1 MLGSLLFPAVALA
14 IGAVSPPYTCR
25 AVLPDT
31 TGPAGRPAADTQRTP
46 ADTAV
51 RVAFGAFV
59 DTYVAYDAGRPRSLD
74 RAFTTQAARHAE
86 FNVNLAHVEA
96 TLSAPRVRGR
106 LAVQAGTSVQANY
119 AAEPRVGQ
127 TSGGDL
133 SRLLQEAYVGYEVR
147 KGLWVD
153 AGIFFSNAGLEGWLS
168 RDNATYTRS
177 LVADYSPYYSSGVRA
192 TWQATPSL
200 TVRADLVNGWQNASE
215 SNEDK
220 AVGARLDYAF
230 GQTAILSWYG
240 LAGNEPGARLRLF
253 NGVGVKLRLPH
264 ELQFLAQADIGRQE
278 AADSAGRAIAPRT
291 WAGAMATLQWAM
303 TPRTALVARTEWY
316 ADEHQVLVST
326 GTTNPLR
333 ATGASFGLDRQLSR
347 VLAWRTEV
355 RALVNRDPVF
365 ADRRTATG
373 LARNNVVAVT
383 ALALSF

>member
-1 MLGSLLFPAVALA
+1 MIGSLLIPAVALA
-14 IGAVSPPYTCR
+14 LGAGTPSSSGSTVMR
-25 AVLPDT
+25 DT
-31 TGPAGRPAADTQRTP
+31 TGQAGRVAADSLRAP
-46 ADTAV
+46 ADTSV

-59 DTYVAYDAGRPRSLD
+59 DTYVAFDAGRPRSLD

-96 TLSAPRVRGR
+96 ILSAPRVRGR

-127 TSGGDL
+127 TSGGEL

-147 KGLWVD
+147 KGLWID

-220 AVGARLDYAF
+220 AVGARLDYAI
-230 GQTAILSWYG
+230 GQTATVSWYG

-253 NGVGVKLRLPH
+253 NGVGINLRLPH
-264 ELQFLAQADIGRQE
+264 DLQLLAQADVGRQE
-278 AADSAGRAIAPRT
+278 AADSAGRAGAPRS
-291 WAGAMATLQWAM
+291 WAGAMATLRWAM
-303 TPRTALVARTEWY
+303 SPRTAWVARTEWY
-316 ADEHQVLVST
+316 ADEQQVIVST
-326 GTTNPLR
+326 GTANPLR
-333 ATGASFGLDRQLSR
+333 ATGASFGVDRRLSPL
-347 VLAWRTEV
+347 LAWRSEV
-355 RALVNRDPVF
+355 RTLVNRDAVF
-365 ADRRTATG
+365 ADRRSVSG
-373 LARNNVVAVT
+373 LSRTNMMAVT
-383 ALALSF
+383 SLALSF